1 MLFLAEALL
10 RATGLTYDQIED
22 TWVVPVHL
30 PPVVTVE
37 SDEDGRYIMEALLEV
52 HAVLE
57 AVGCIYHNFGIN
69 GGYVSIVGLTRIQ
82 VVAAA

>member
-22 TWVVPVHL
+22 TWVVPVYL

-57 AVGCIYHNFGIN
+57 AVGCIYNNFAIN
-69 GGYVSIVGLTRIQ
+69 GGYVSVVGLSMAP
-82 VVAAA
+82 VAAVA